1 MPKLPNP
8 NNPLQRWFDSR
19 KEYRADLEKQAAQM
33 IAKEIEA
40 HTFKLIDELSSVDF
54 LHSRLPKEILERREA
69 VEHDCGWLEHTTKS
83 LIQMIRDNDQ
93 RILVDIR
100 PIDQKL
106 MTLVFMFKYSVD
118 HGEAT
123 AAEIGLSALN
133 RGIRDI
139 RCKTPRNRSEFADAF
154 VHVNTKHLHQ
164 WIKLVEM
171 AQIYD
176 HQTQNLT
183 NMRQRYESNS
193 LNLQR
198 QFEALHQKILCDCDY
213 ADAFTSFMKED
224 TSTAWTDY
232 TKAQQDVSSDLL
244 NLRIDEQALKV
255 LGLDLLNLELKQH
268 ITQQNLTTLKMQ
280 LTDVPIVSEPKLA
293 DKYQEAVNGPHTYFT
308 IQDMFQDDRTALTD
322 EIQGLLDD
330 RHQCSKTPQTITIR
344 APKSLLQSAKH
355 CLDVIRKKQNASQ
368 TQSESSQ
375 ECTLEEMEI
384 STEAEQ
390 TAECKRA
397 QQAAERKSVEEMS
410 VQVTASELYGEDF
423 VRRFFSSQSTP
434 D

>member
-1 MPKLPNP
+1 MPKPPKPNTS
-8 NNPLQRWFDSR
+8 LKRWLDSR
-19 KEYRADLEKQAAQM
+19 KEHRADLEKQTAQM

-40 HTFKLIDELSSVDF
+40 NTARLLDELSSVDF
-54 LHSRLPKEILERREA
+54 LHSRLPKEILERRDS
-69 VEHDCGWLEHTTKS
+69 VEHDCGWLEYTTKS
-83 LIQMIRDNDQ
+83 LIQMIRDNEQ
-93 RILVDIR
+93 HILVDIR

-139 RCKTPRNRSEFADAF
+139 RCKTPRNRSEFADSF

-213 ADAFTSFMKED
+213 ADAFTSFLKED

-244 NLRIDEQALKV
+244 NKLIDEQALKV

-268 ITQQNLTTLKMQ
+268 ITHQNLATLKMQ
-280 LTDVPIVSEPKLA
+280 LTNIPIVSDPKLA

-308 IQDMFQDDRTALTD
+308 IQDMFQNDRTALTD
-322 EIQGLLDD
+322 EIQRLMDI

-355 CLDVIRKKQNASQ
+355 CLDVICKKQKESQ

-390 TAECKRA
+390 GADRNA
-397 QQAAERKSVEEMS
+397 IEEMS
-410 VQVTASELYGEDF
+410 VLEIAAELYGEDF
-423 VRRFFSSQSTP
+423 VRRFSSSENTP
-434 D
+434 N